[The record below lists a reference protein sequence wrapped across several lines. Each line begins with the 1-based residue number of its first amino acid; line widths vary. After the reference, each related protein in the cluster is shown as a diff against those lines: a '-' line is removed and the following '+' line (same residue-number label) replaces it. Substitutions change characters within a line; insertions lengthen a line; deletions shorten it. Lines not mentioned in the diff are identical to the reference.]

1 LPPGVTATRPRR
13 PLGLERELRS
23 RVPPF
28 YPPVENILI
37 GADGRPWISLYRRD
51 ESEEWLILDAEGNPQ
66 GRVVLPA
73 RTRLHVA
80 NATHI
85 WALER
90 DELDVESIVRYRVLQ
105 KD

>member
-1 LPPGVTATRPRR
+1 M
-13 PLGLERELRS
+13 ERELRS

-37 GADGRPWISLYRRD
+37 GADGRSWISLYRRD

-66 GRVVLPA
+66 GRVVLPG

-90 DELDVESIVRYRVLQ
+90 DDLDVESIVRYRVLHQ
-105 KD
+105 E